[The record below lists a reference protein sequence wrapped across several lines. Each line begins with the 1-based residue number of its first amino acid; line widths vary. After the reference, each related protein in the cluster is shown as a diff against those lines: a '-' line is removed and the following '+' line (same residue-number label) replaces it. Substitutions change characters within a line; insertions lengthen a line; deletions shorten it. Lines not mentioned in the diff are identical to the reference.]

1 MNRLRAGVLK
11 PFFGSGE
18 GYIAGKRDLR
28 LDYLRG
34 YCIFVMT
41 LTHLGLASPLIFV
54 TGGSRFLINAA
65 EVFFFI
71 SGFTIGLIAADRPL
85 GQQVASRLAR
95 AWLIYR
101 YVVLFSFLL
110 TALLSLEMFRE
121 YSRGELTGWMLRIVT
136 LKEGAFDMDILI
148 AYVIYVALAPLALWG
163 LNRRR
168 TRLVL
173 GTVLCVYVLTQL
185 NPDAMSL
192 DVSAFR
198 HLAANS
204 PLFFGAV
211 VLGYHRQVVGAW
223 WQSHRAGRVVDA
235 VVVAV
240 GAALFIGFVLD
251 YGGNEAVGEFLG
263 SFEVRE
269 FLMPPHNLLIV
280 LVYLRILWL
289 LTTRLWPLLH
299 RLGGWL
305 FMPFGQDS
313 MFAYCMQAGLIV
325 WYRQLDAPI
334 HEDSH
339 ALLRLAVE
347 MGIAG
352 CMLGSVLL
360 RRWLDRSFGT
370 ENQRAWMRRHLLNI
384 LIWAS
389 LAMMVVLTILLSE
402 PGGWWWSEGYF
413 FDDW

>member
-1 MNRLRAGVLK
+1 MNRLRAGVFNPL
-11 PFFGSGE
+11 FGPGG

-71 SGFTIGLIAADRPL
+71 SGFTIGLIAVGRPL
-85 GQQVASRLAR
+85 GQQVASRLTR

-121 YSRGELTGWMLRIVT
+121 DSRGELTGWMLRIVT

-163 LNRRR
+163 LDRQR

-173 GTVLCVYVLTQL
+173 GAVLCVYALTQL

-204 PLFFGAV
+204 PLFFGAM
-211 VLGYHRQVVGAW
+211 VLGYHRQAVGAW
-223 WQSHRAGRVVDA
+223 WQSHRTGRVVDA
-235 VVVAV
+235 VVVVV
-240 GAALFIGFVLD
+240 GVVLFIGFVLD
-251 YGGNEAVGEFLG
+251 YGDNEAVQEVLG
-263 SFEVRE
+263 SFVVRE
-269 FLMPPHNLLIV
+269 SLMPPHSLLIV
-280 LVYLRILWL
+280 FVYLRILWL

-325 WYRQLDAPI
+325 WFRQLDTPI
-334 HEDSH
+334 DEDSH
-339 ALLRLAVE
+339 ALLRLAAEAAVV
-347 MGIAG
+347 GI
-352 CMLGSVLL
+352 MLGAVLL
-360 RRWLDRSFGT
+360 RQWLGRSFGT
-370 ENQRAWMRRHLLNI
+370 ETQRAWMHRHLLNI

-389 LAMMVVLTILLSE
+389 LALMVVLMILLSE
-402 PGGWWWSEGYF
+402 PGGWWWLEGDL

>member
-1 MNRLRAGVLK
+1 MSAHRTQAQTNLDA
-11 PFFGSGE
+11 
-18 GYIAGKRDLR
+18 IA
-28 LDYLRG
+28 
-34 YCIFVMT
+34 
-41 LTHLGLASPLIFV
+41 
-54 TGGSRFLINAA
+54 
-65 EVFFFI
+65 
-71 SGFTIGLIAADRPL
+71 
-85 GQQVASRLAR
+85 
-95 AWLIYR
+95 
-101 YVVLFSFLL
+101 L
-110 TALLSLEMFRE
+110 TALLGLEMFRE
-121 YSRGELTGWMLRIVT
+121 HSRGELTGWMIRIVT

-148 AYVIYVALAPLALWG
+148 AYVIYVALAPLVLWG
-163 LNRRR
+163 LDRRR

-185 NPDAMSL
+185 NPEAMSL

-223 WQSHRAGRVVDA
+223 WQSHRAGRVMDT
-235 VVVAV
+235 VVVVV

-269 FLMPPHNLLIV
+269 FLMPPHSLLIV
-280 LVYLRILWL
+280 FVYLRILWL

-334 HEDSH
+334 NEHSH

-352 CMLGSVLL
+352 CILGSVLL

-370 ENQRAWMRRHLLNI
+370 ENQRVWMRRHLLNI

-389 LAMMVVLTILLSE
+389 LAMLFVLTILLSE
-402 PGGWWWSEGYF
+402 PDGWWWSEGYL

>member
-1 MNRLRAGVLK
+1 VNRLRAEVLK

-71 SGFTIGLIAADRPL
+71 SGFTIGLIAVGRPL
-85 GQQVASRLAR
+85 GQQVTSRLTR

-121 YSRGELTGWMLRIVT
+121 YSRGELTGWMIRIIT

-163 LNRRR
+163 LDRNR
-168 TRLVL
+168 TPLVL
-173 GTVLCVYVLTQL
+173 GAFLCVYALTQL
-185 NPDAMSL
+185 DPDAMSL

-198 HLAANS
+198 HPAANS
-204 PLFFGAV
+204 PLFFGAL
-211 VLGYHRQVVGAW
+211 VLGYHREAVGAW

-235 VVVAV
+235 VVVVV
-240 GAALFIGFVLD
+240 GAVLFVGFVLD
-251 YGGNEAVGEFLG
+251 YGGNEAVQEFLG
-263 SFEVRE
+263 SFVVRE
-269 FLMPPHNLLIV
+269 FLMPPHSLLIV

-289 LTTRLWPLLH
+289 LTTRLWSILH

-325 WYRQLDAPI
+325 WFHQLDTPI
-334 HEDSH
+334 NEDSH
-339 ALLRLAVE
+339 AVLRLAGEAAVV
-347 MGIAG
+347 GL
-352 CMLGSVLL
+352 MLGAVLL
-360 RRWLDRSFGT
+360 RQRLGRSFGT
-370 ENQRAWMRRHLLNI
+370 EHQRAWIRRHLLNI

-389 LAMMVVLTILLSE
+389 LVMMAVLAIHLSE
-402 PGGWWWSEGYF
+402 PGGWWWQEGYP

>member
-1 MNRLRAGVLK
+1 M
-11 PFFGSGE
+11 
-18 GYIAGKRDLR
+18 
-28 LDYLRG
+28 
-34 YCIFVMT
+34 
-41 LTHLGLASPLIFV
+41 
-54 TGGSRFLINAA
+54 LINAA

-121 YSRGELTGWMLRIVT
+121 YSRGELTGWMIRIVT

-148 AYVIYVALAPLALWG
+148 AYVIYVALAPFALWG
-163 LNRRR
+163 LDRQR

-211 VLGYHRQVVGAW
+211 VLGYHRQAVGAW
-223 WQSHRAGRVVDA
+223 WQSHRAGRVVDV

-240 GAALFIGFVLD
+240 GVALFIGFVLD
-251 YGGNEAVGEFLG
+251 YGGNEAVGEFFG

-305 FMPFGQDS
+305 FIPLQKWLTLVAHHRQPFPKTRSGPHRRPNS
-313 MFAYCMQAGLIV
+313 ARRLRPGIPPGNTELIPAQAT
-325 WYRQLDAPI
+325 
-334 HEDSH
+334 
-339 ALLRLAVE
+339 LRA
-347 MGIAG
+347 A
-352 CMLGSVLL
+352 
-360 RRWLDRSFGT
+360 
-370 ENQRAWMRRHLLNI
+370 
-384 LIWAS
+384 
-389 LAMMVVLTILLSE
+389 
-402 PGGWWWSEGYF
+402 
-413 FDDW
+413 

>member
-1 MNRLRAGVLK
+1 MNRLRTGVLK
-11 PFFGSGE
+11 HFLGPGR

-71 SGFTIGLIAADRPL
+71 SGFTIGLIAVGRPL
-85 GQQVASRLAR
+85 GQQVASRLTR

-121 YSRGELTGWMLRIVT
+121 YSRGELTGWVIRIIT

-148 AYVIYVALAPLALWG
+148 AYVIYVALAPLVLWG
-163 LNRRR
+163 LDRNR
-168 TRLVL
+168 TLLVL
-173 GTVLCVYVLTQL
+173 GAFLCVYALTQL
-185 NPDAMSL
+185 DPDAMSL

-198 HLAANS
+198 HPAANS
-204 PLFFGAV
+204 PLFFGAL
-211 VLGYHRQVVGAW
+211 VLGYHREAVSAW
-223 WQSHRAGRVVDA
+223 WQSHRAGQVVDA
-235 VVVAV
+235 VVVVV
-240 GAALFIGFVLD
+240 GAVLFVGFVLD
-251 YGGNEAVGEFLG
+251 YGGNEAVQEFLG
-263 SFEVRE
+263 SFVVRE
-269 FLMPPHNLLIV
+269 FLMPPHSLLIV

-289 LTTRLWPLLH
+289 LTTRLWPLLR

-325 WYRQLDAPI
+325 WFHQLDTPI
-334 HEDSH
+334 DEDSH
-339 ALLRLAVE
+339 VVLRLAGEAAVV
-347 MGIAG
+347 GL
-352 CMLGSVLL
+352 MLGAVLL
-360 RRWLDRSFGT
+360 RQWLGRSFGT
-370 ENQRAWMRRHLLNI
+370 DNQRAWMRRHLLNM

-389 LAMMVVLTILLSE
+389 LAMMVVLAILLSE
-402 PGGWWWSEGYF
+402 PGGWWWSEGYL

>member
-11 PFFGSGE
+11 PFFGPGR

-34 YCIFVMT
+34 YSIFVMT

-71 SGFTIGLIAADRPL
+71 SGFTIGLIAVGRPL
-85 GQQVASRLAR
+85 GQQVASRLTR
-95 AWLIYR
+95 AGLIYR

-121 YSRGELTGWMLRIVT
+121 YPRGELTGWMIHIVT

-148 AYVIYVALAPLALWG
+148 AYVIYVALAPLVLWG
-163 LNRRR
+163 LDRQR

-185 NPDAMSL
+185 NPDAMGL
-192 DVSAFR
+192 EVSSFR

-211 VLGYHRQVVGAW
+211 VLGYHRQAVGTW

-240 GAALFIGFVLD
+240 GAVLFMGFVLD
-251 YGGNEAVGEFLG
+251 YGGNEAVQEFLG
-263 SFEVRE
+263 SFVVRE
-269 FLMPPHNLLIV
+269 FLMPPHSLLIV
-280 LVYLRILWL
+280 FVYLRILWL

-325 WYRQLDAPI
+325 WFRQLDIPI
-334 HEDSH
+334 DEDSH
-339 ALLRLAVE
+339 ALLRLAAEAVVV
-347 MGIAG
+347 GLIFGA
-352 CMLGSVLL
+352 VLL
-360 RRWLDRSFGT
+360 RRWLGRSFGT
-370 ENQRAWMRRHLLNI
+370 EKQRAWMRQHLLNI
-384 LIWAS
+384 LVWAM
-389 LAMMVVLTILLSE
+389 LAVMVALMILLSE
-402 PGGWWWSEGYF
+402 PGGWWWFEGYP

>member
-1 MNRLRAGVLK
+1 MNRLRAGALK
-11 PFFGSGE
+11 TFFGSGE

-71 SGFTIGLIAADRPL
+71 SGFTIGFIAVGRPL
-85 GQQVASRLAR
+85 GQQVASRLTR

-101 YVVLFSFLL
+101 YVVFFSFLL

-121 YSRGELTGWMLRIVT
+121 YSRGELTEWMLLIVT

-148 AYVIYVALAPLALWG
+148 AYVIYVALAPFALWG
-163 LNRRR
+163 LDRQR

-185 NPDAMSL
+185 NPEAMSL

-211 VLGYHRQVVGAW
+211 VLGYHRQAVGAW

-235 VVVAV
+235 LVVAV
-240 GAALFIGFVLD
+240 GVALFIGFVLD

-263 SFEVRE
+263 SFAVRE
-269 FLMPPHNLLIV
+269 FLMPPHSLLIV

-325 WYRQLDAPI
+325 WFHQLGTSID
-334 HEDSH
+334 EDSH
-339 ALLRLAVE
+339 VVLRFAGEAAVV
-347 MGIAG
+347 GL
-352 CMLGSVLL
+352 MLGTVLL
-360 RRWLDRSFGT
+360 RRWLGQSFGT
-370 ENQRAWMRRHLLNI
+370 DNQRAWMRRHLLNI

-389 LAMMVVLTILLSE
+389 LAMMVVLMILLSE
-402 PGGWWWSEGYF
+402 AGGWWWIESYP

>member
-1 MNRLRAGVLK
+1 VNRLRAGVLG
-11 PFFGSGE
+11 PFFGPGR
-18 GYIAGKRDLR
+18 GYLAGKRDLR

-34 YCIFVMT
+34 YSIFVMT

-71 SGFTIGLIAADRPL
+71 SGFTIGLIAVGRPL
-85 GQQVASRLAR
+85 GQQVASRLTR

-121 YSRGELTGWMLRIVT
+121 YSRGELTGWMIHIVT

-148 AYVIYVALAPLALWG
+148 AYVIYVALAPLVLWG
-163 LNRRR
+163 LDRQR

-185 NPDAMSL
+185 NPEAMSL
-192 DVSAFR
+192 EVSAFR

-211 VLGYHRQVVGAW
+211 VLGYHRQAVGIW

-240 GAALFIGFVLD
+240 GAVLFMGFVLD
-251 YGGNEAVGEFLG
+251 YGGNEAVREFLG
-263 SFEVRE
+263 SFVVRE
-269 FLMPPHNLLIV
+269 FLMPPHSLLIV
-280 LVYLRILWL
+280 FVYLRILWL

-305 FMPFGQDS
+305 FMPLGQDS

-325 WYRQLDAPI
+325 WFRQLDTPI
-334 HEDSH
+334 DEDSH
-339 ALLRLAVE
+339 ALLRLATEAAVV
-347 MGIAG
+347 GLIFGA
-352 CMLGSVLL
+352 VLL
-360 RRWLDRSFGT
+360 RRWLGRSFGT
-370 ENQRAWMRRHLLNI
+370 EKQRAWMRQHLLNI
-384 LIWAS
+384 LVWAM
-389 LAMMVVLTILLSE
+389 LAMLVALMILLSE
-402 PGGWWWSEGYF
+402 PGGWWWFEAYP

>member
-1 MNRLRAGVLK
+1 MRLRNRVLEPLFGPDQ
-11 PFFGSGE
+11 PFT
-18 GYIAGKRDLR
+18 AGKRDLR

-71 SGFTIGLIAADRPL
+71 SGFTIGLIAVGRPL

-110 TALLSLEMFRE
+110 TVLLSLEMFRE
-121 YSRGELTGWMLRIVT
+121 YSRGELAGWMIRIIT

-163 LNRRR
+163 LDRNR
-168 TRLVL
+168 TPLVL
-173 GTVLCVYVLTQL
+173 GAFLCVYALTQL
-185 NPDAMSL
+185 DPDAMSL

-204 PLFFGAV
+204 PLFFGAL
-211 VLGYHRQVVGAW
+211 VLGYHREAVGAW

-235 VVVAV
+235 VVVVV
-240 GAALFIGFVLD
+240 GAVLFAGFVLD
-251 YGGNEAVGEFLG
+251 YGGNEAVQEFLG
-263 SFEVRE
+263 SFVVRE
-269 FLMPPHNLLIV
+269 FLMPPHSLLIV

-289 LTTRLWPLLH
+289 LTTRLWSILH

-325 WYRQLDAPI
+325 WFHQLDTPI
-334 HEDSH
+334 DEDSH
-339 ALLRLAVE
+339 AALRLAGEAAVV
-347 MGIAG
+347 GL
-352 CMLGSVLL
+352 MLGTILL
-360 RRWLDRSFGT
+360 RQWLGRSFGT
-370 ENQRAWMRRHLLNI
+370 EPQRAWIRRHLLNI

-389 LAMMVVLTILLSE
+389 LALMAALAMLLSE
-402 PGGWWWSEGYF
+402 PGGWWWREGYL

>member
-1 MNRLRAGVLK
+1 MKRLHVGVLK
-11 PFFGSGE
+11 PFFGPGR
-18 GYIAGKRDLR
+18 GYLAGKRDLR

-71 SGFTIGLIAADRPL
+71 SGFTIGLIAVGRPL
-85 GQQVASRLAR
+85 GQQVASRLTR

-101 YVVLFSFLL
+101 YVVFFSFLL

-121 YSRGELTGWMLRIVT
+121 YSRGELTGWMIRIVT

-163 LNRRR
+163 LDQKR
-168 TRLVL
+168 TWLVL
-173 GTVLCVYVLTQL
+173 GAVLCIYVLTQL
-185 NPDAMSL
+185 DPDAMSL

-198 HLAANS
+198 HLAANG
-204 PLFFGAV
+204 PLFFGAM
-211 VLGYHRQVVGAW
+211 VLGYHREAVGSW

-235 VVVAV
+235 VVMVV
-240 GAALFIGFVLD
+240 GAALFVGFVLD
-251 YGGNEAVGEFLG
+251 YGGNEVVREFLG

-269 FLMPPHNLLIV
+269 FLMPPHSLLIV
-280 LVYLRILWL
+280 FVYLRILWL

-334 HEDSH
+334 HEGSH

-347 MGIAG
+347 MGIVG
-352 CMLGSVLL
+352 LMLGSVLL
-360 RRWLDRSFGT
+360 RRWLGRSFGT
-370 ENQRAWMRRHLLNI
+370 EHQRAWMRRHLLYI
-384 LIWAS
+384 LLWAS
-389 LAMMVVLTILLSE
+389 LVMMVVLTFFLSE
-402 PGGWWWSEGYF
+402 PGGWWWLAGYP

>member
-1 MNRLRAGVLK
+1 MNRLRAGALK

-71 SGFTIGLIAADRPL
+71 SGFTIGLIAVGRPL
-85 GQQVASRLAR
+85 GQQATSRLTR

-121 YSRGELTGWMLRIVT
+121 YSRGELTGWMIRIVT

-148 AYVIYVALAPLALWG
+148 AYVIYVAMAPLALWG
-163 LNRRR
+163 LDRQR

-173 GTVLCVYVLTQL
+173 GTVLCVYVMTQL
-185 NPDAMSL
+185 HPDATSL
-192 DVSAFR
+192 EVSAFR

-211 VLGYHRQVVGAW
+211 VLGYHRQAVGTW
-223 WQSHRAGRVVDA
+223 WQSHRTGRVVDA
-235 VVVAV
+235 VVLAV
-240 GAALFIGFVLD
+240 GVVLFIGFVLD
-251 YGGNEAVGEFLG
+251 YGGNEAVQEFLG
-263 SFEVRE
+263 SFVVRE
-269 FLMPPHNLLIV
+269 FLMPPHSLLIV
-280 LVYLRILWL
+280 FVYLRILWL

-305 FMPFGQDS
+305 FMPFGRDS

-325 WYRQLDAPI
+325 WFHQLDTPI
-334 HEDSH
+334 DEDSH
-339 ALLRLAVE
+339 AVLRLAGEAAVV
-347 MGIAG
+347 GL
-352 CMLGSVLL
+352 MLGSVLL
-360 RRWLDRSFGT
+360 RQWLGRSFGT
-370 ENQRAWMRRHLLNI
+370 DNQRAWMRRHLLNM

-389 LAMMVVLTILLSE
+389 LAMMVVLMILLSE
-402 PGGWWWSEGYF
+402 PGGWWWA
-413 FDDW
+413 

>member
-1 MNRLRAGVLK
+1 MNRLRAEVLK

-71 SGFTIGLIAADRPL
+71 SGFTIGLIAVGRPL
-85 GQQVASRLAR
+85 GQQVTSRLTR

-121 YSRGELTGWMLRIVT
+121 YSRGELTGWMIRIIT

-163 LNRRR
+163 LDRNR
-168 TRLVL
+168 TPLVL
-173 GTVLCVYVLTQL
+173 GAFLCVYALTQL
-185 NPDAMSL
+185 DPDAMSL

-198 HLAANS
+198 HPAANS
-204 PLFFGAV
+204 PLFFGAL
-211 VLGYHRQVVGAW
+211 VLGYHREAVGAW

-235 VVVAV
+235 VVVVV
-240 GAALFIGFVLD
+240 GAVLFVGFVLD
-251 YGGNEAVGEFLG
+251 YGGNEAVQEFLG
-263 SFEVRE
+263 SFVVRE
-269 FLMPPHNLLIV
+269 FLMPPHSLLIV

-289 LTTRLWPLLH
+289 LTTRLWSILH

-325 WYRQLDAPI
+325 WFHQLDTPI
-334 HEDSH
+334 NEDSH
-339 ALLRLAVE
+339 AVLRLAGEAAVV
-347 MGIAG
+347 GL
-352 CMLGSVLL
+352 MLGAVLL
-360 RRWLDRSFGT
+360 RQRLGRSFGT
-370 ENQRAWMRRHLLNI
+370 EHQRAWIRRHLLNI

-389 LAMMVVLTILLSE
+389 LVMMAVLAIHLSE
-402 PGGWWWSEGYF
+402 PGGWWWQEGYP